1 MEKAGG
7 SLVTNLNRNRFS
19 ERMNKFKKAVRFT
32 DNIEIGSD
40 QLVLLSGPC
49 VVESRDLCHEIAG
62 RLKEITSK
70 AGIQYIFKASYDK
83 ANRTS
88 AASFRSIGMD
98 QSLQILESIK
108 QQFGLPVVTDV
119 HESDQVEEVAA
130 VVDVLQIPAFLCRQ
144 TDLLLAAG
152 RSRRGIN
159 IKRGQFMAPE
169 DMQYA
174 VNKIKETGNENACL
188 TERGVSFGYHNL
200 VVDMRSLPV
209 MRQYA
214 PVIFDVTHSVQQP
227 GGAGGSSG
235 GQRQFA
241 PFLARAAAATCIDG
255 FFIETHPQPEKAL
268 SDGPNMVPLHQMEEF
283 LNMIKEAWELG
294 RKWERFQI

>member
-1 MEKAGG
+1 MKRFEKPVQLAEN
-7 SLVTNLNRNRFS
+7 VTVGNG
-19 ERMNKFKKAVRFT
+19 K
-32 DNIEIGSD
+32 
-40 QLVLLSGPC
+40 LVLLSGPC
-49 VVESRDLCHEIAG
+49 AVESYDICYETAATV
-62 RLKEITSK
+62 KEICRK
-70 AGIQYIFKASYDK
+70 LDIQYVFKASFDK

-88 AASFRSIGMD
+88 AGSFRGVGMD
-98 QSLQILESIK
+98 KALETLQRIGKELE
-108 QQFGLPVVTDV
+108 LPLITDV
-119 HESDQVEEVAA
+119 HESYQIAEVAE

-152 RSRRGIN
+152 NSGKGVN

-174 VNKIKETGNENACL
+174 VHKVREAGNLNACL

-200 VVDMRSLPV
+200 VVDMRALPT
-209 MRQYA
+209 MRQYS

-241 PFLARAAAATCIDG
+241 PFLARAAAAAGVDG
-255 FFIETHPQPEKAL
+255 FFIETHPVPEQAL
-268 SDGPNMVPLHQMEEF
+268 SDGPNMIPLAQMEAF
-283 LNMIKEAWELG
+283 LQMLKDTWENS
-294 RKWERFQI
+294 KKYVAQNN